1 MNQLS
6 LFAAF
11 ACRFSPSDSD
21 IQSRGNSSRPLA
33 LRGEA
38 WQEAWGFCRADSVQR
53 STRLA
58 LSPTGTKGGKYGRR
72 VRRCER
78 HPGFLGNVL
87 S

>member
-33 LRGEA
+33 LRGKRGA
-38 WQEAWGFCRADSVQR
+38 SAA
-53 STRLA
+53 
-58 LSPTGTKGGKYGRR
+58 PTPSNGQ
-72 VRRCER
+72 
-78 HPGFLGNVL
+78 PGLR
-87 S
+87 